1 MDINKLIERDR
12 YKNDTV
18 RICEFLGFTDTDQ
31 LKKAKFFSIEET
43 RSPIPFLGNI
53 TINNNDPTWHLCEI
67 IDDKENEL
75 YSVDYGYKI
84 RLQICDGCYG
94 SHLYYQSSFLSFLKQ
109 GLIVYCPNENK
120 YQIEHIVCGE
130 PLYGDVM
137 LVHEFDALIERK

>member
-1 MDINKLIERDR
+1 MFIGKGVSKGIGIGYAKIL
-12 YKNDTV
+12 KND
-18 RICEFLGFTDTDQ
+18 
-31 LKKAKFFSIEET
+31 
-43 RSPIPFLGNI
+43 
-53 TINNNDPTWHLCEI
+53 EI
-67 IDDKENEL
+67 KLTNFKVDDKENEL

-130 PLYGDVM
+130 PLYRDVM